1 MTIIKKKFDN
11 VMDGIDNMLNA
22 AAYDYGLGGYTHRT
36 KDDFRKDFMIKE
48 GQKYI
53 KIGRKSDHS
62 SARMGQV
69 WGFVVNTDSDK
80 KFKKGDLLKAL
91 QDLMRLLVTPL
102 VVMF

>member
-62 SARMGQV
+62 SMHMGQV

-80 KFKKGDLLKAL
+80 KFKKGDLLKYL

>member
-62 SARMGQV
+62 STRMGQV

-80 KFKKGDLLKAL
+80 KFKKGDLLKIV

>member
-62 SARMGQV
+62 SEHGSGMGICSQYR
-69 WGFVVNTDSDK
+69 F
-80 KFKKGDLLKAL
+80 
-91 QDLMRLLVTPL
+91 R
-102 VVMF
+102 

>member
-62 SARMGQV
+62 SGTLNRV
-69 WGFVVNTDSDK
+69 
-80 KFKKGDLLKAL
+80 
-91 QDLMRLLVTPL
+91 
-102 VVMF
+102 

>member
-22 AAYDYGLGGYTHRT
+22 AAYDYGLGGFTHRT

-53 KIGRKSDHS
+53 S
-62 SARMGQV
+62 STVPFSNAY
-69 WGFVVNTDSDK
+69 N
-80 KFKKGDLLKAL
+80 L
-91 QDLMRLLVTPL
+91 
-102 VVMF
+102 

>member
-53 KIGRKSDHS
+53 KICKSDHS
-62 SARMGQV
+62 SGMGQV

-80 KFKKGDLLKAL
+80 KFKKGDLLKVAG
-91 QDLMRLLVTPL
+91 
-102 VVMF
+102 FNACS

>member
-22 AAYDYGLGGYTHRT
+22 AAYDYGLGGYNRT

-53 KIGRKSDHS
+53 KIGRKSDHKS
-62 SARMGQV
+62 INVYGI
-69 WGFVVNTDSDK
+69 VVNTDSDK
-80 KFKKGDLLKAL
+80 KFKKGDLLK
-91 QDLMRLLVTPL
+91 DPSI
-102 VVMF
+102 